1 MSIKLIC
8 TDVDGTL
15 LNKQREV
22 DQHTIKTVAQLDP
35 GIRFVL
41 ASSRM
46 PKALYHIQN
55 TLQISQ
61 MPLICYNG
69 ALILSS
75 GIEFDQKKV
84 ISSIMIS
91 AENVKTM
98 MDLATQHQVHISIYQ
113 NNTWLASAIDFFA
126 QREINN
132 TRVEP
137 DGLICDFSAEQL
149 QEFIAEGAHKIML
162 MGQPELLDVIE
173 ANLRANLNV
182 AVWRSKDIYL
192 EVTPFTN
199 KSEGL
204 QLLMQSFPAA
214 NSVKPEETMAF
225 GDGYNDIELLT
236 YAGVGVA
243 VGNAVSPLKEV
254 AFAVTK
260 PNIEH
265 GVAYFLEDYFQQQ
278 QSGDAVFND

>member
-22 DQHTIKTVAQLDP
+22 DERTIKTVAKLNP
-35 GIRFVL
+35 EIRFVL

-46 PKALYHIQN
+46 PKALYHLQN
-55 TLQISQ
+55 TLNISK
-61 MPLICYNG
+61 MPLVCYNG

-75 GIEFDQKKV
+75 GDNFDLQKI
-84 ISSIMIS
+84 ISSVLIS
-91 AENVKTM
+91 AEKVKAIM
-98 MDLATQHQVHISIYQ
+98 ALAEQHQIHLSLYQ
-113 NNTWLASAIDFFA
+113 NNTWLASAIDFYA

-137 DGLICDFSAEQL
+137 DGLLKDFSAEEL
-149 QEFIAEGAHKIML
+149 QNFIQNGAHKIML
-162 MGQPELLDVIE
+162 MGEPKLLDLIE
-173 ANLRANLNV
+173 ANVRKNLQV

-192 EVTPFTN
+192 EITPFTN
-199 KSEGL
+199 KNEGL
-204 QLLMQSFPAA
+204 QVLLNSFPE
-214 NSVKPEETMAF
+214 NSKVALNEVMAF
-225 GDGYNDIELLT
+225 GDGYNDLEMLQN
-236 YAGVGVA
+236 AGIGVA
-243 VGNAVSPLKEV
+243 VGNAVPELKQA

-265 GVAYFLEDYFQQQ
+265 GVACYLEEYFDLEMIR
-278 QSGDAVFND
+278 